1 MMSGQN
7 AYQLSRQR
15 CEVLKSSVPPGDGRV
30 DGGKV
35 SEYVSTVLDSDD
47 GDCRVQT
54 LVGVRVIELEV
65 WW

>member
-1 MMSGQN
+1 
-7 AYQLSRQR
+7 
-15 CEVLKSSVPPGDGRV
+15 V

-47 GDCRVQT
+47 SDCRVQT
-54 LVGVRVIELEV
+54 LVGVRVSELEV